1 MKKGIEKHKEFLIGI
16 LIGIIPMI
24 IKIAGWTAILI
35 VLLLVITF
43 SIYIFYI
50 QTETGMKEE
59 EEFQK
64 LFKKIDE
71 ELKNVVPEA
80 YTKVELR
87 TIKEDDTFGKALNA
101 LIYYGTINFY
111 ARVNYGTQRVR
122 IIVIQNKKERV
133 FEDEITCELFEKL
146 FEIWHIILFEEG

>member
-80 YTKVELR
+80 YTVPSP
-87 TIKEDDTFGKALNA
+87 
-101 LIYYGTINFY
+101 Y
-111 ARVNYGTQRVR
+111 AKSPAPPAASVVTLPS
-122 IIVIQNKKERV
+122 
-133 FEDEITCELFEKL
+133 FT
-146 FEIWHIILFEEG
+146 

>member
-71 ELKNVVPEA
+71 ELLYQKHIQ
-80 YTKVELR
+80 K
-87 TIKEDDTFGKALNA
+87 LN
-101 LIYYGTINFY
+101 
-111 ARVNYGTQRVR
+111 
-122 IIVIQNKKERV
+122 
-133 FEDEITCELFEKL
+133 
-146 FEIWHIILFEEG
+146 

>member
-1 MKKGIEKHKEFLIGI
+1 
-16 LIGIIPMI
+16 
-24 IKIAGWTAILI
+24 
-35 VLLLVITF
+35 
-43 SIYIFYI
+43 
-50 QTETGMKEE
+50 MKEE

-101 LIYYGTINFY
+101 LISYGTINFY

-146 FEIWHIILFEEG
+146 FEI